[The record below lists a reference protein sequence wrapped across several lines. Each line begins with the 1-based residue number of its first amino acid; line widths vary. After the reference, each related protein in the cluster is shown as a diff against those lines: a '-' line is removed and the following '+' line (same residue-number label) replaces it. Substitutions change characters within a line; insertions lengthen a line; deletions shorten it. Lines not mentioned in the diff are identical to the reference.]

1 MTTEDLHA
9 QQARATAFATEHLAA
24 CAADIIE
31 WERTSVLPDG
41 RMRELITLCAFVGS
55 SRQAYAKDEVTRQVL
70 RQYVE
75 QSQAKAAFSGADY
88 VQQQLTVAQQR
99 DDTLREDSKWKLDL
113 WFYHGE
119 TAFHEMTP
127 YGIASAAWNAS
138 REALAEQV
146 NDMLEDDNKQS
157 KPAAQSEV
165 VALETDAS

>member
-1 MTTEDLHA
+1 MTNQDLHA

-55 SRQAYAKDEVTRQVL
+55 SRQAYAKEEVNRQVL
-70 RQYVE
+70 RLFAA
-75 QSQAKAAFSGADY
+75 QSQAKQAFSAADY
-88 VQQQLTVAQQR
+88 ARQQVTVAQQR
-99 DDTLREDSKWKLDL
+99 DDTLRDDSKWRLDL
-113 WFYHGE
+113 WFYHGG

-127 YGIASAAWNAS
+127 YGIASAAWTAS

-146 NDMLEDDNKQS
+146 NEMLEDDNKQG
-157 KPAAQSEV
+157 KPAALAELGTLEKEV
-165 VALETDAS
+165 S